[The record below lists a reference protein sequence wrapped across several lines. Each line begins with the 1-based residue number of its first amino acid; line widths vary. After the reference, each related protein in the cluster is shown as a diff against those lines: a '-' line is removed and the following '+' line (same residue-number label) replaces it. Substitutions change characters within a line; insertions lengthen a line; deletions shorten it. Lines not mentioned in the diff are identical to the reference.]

1 MAAGARLLLIHRLS
15 DPRAAATQTSDSSEH
30 NTYLFNT
37 ETHTPLMLE
46 RHHTQLITGAFFN
59 LGLYSTSKGRL
70 QLKN

>member
-1 MAAGARLLLIHRLS
+1 MAAGAGLLLIHRLS

-30 NTYLFNT
+30 NIYLFNT

-46 RHHTQLITGAFFN
+46 TPYTAHNRGLFFN

-70 QLKN
+70 QLKY

>member
-1 MAAGARLLLIHRLS
+1 MAAGTGLLLIHRLS

-46 RHHTQLITGAFFN
+46 TPYTAHNR
-59 LGLYSTSKGRL
+59 GLFQSGSLFYF
-70 QLKN
+70 